1 MAKQKIYTGVGIT
14 PGELYGK
21 IRVPREEFVTEEKLV
36 KEKVHPYVRLCRDLF
51 KRFPSLG
58 KGAKFSPQF
67 KEAIDFL
74 GWDLKPQEFSAAVK
88 AVLVAAIAVFGF
100 LGGCMNSGSNP
111 DNEPLIRVQDR
122 ILTVLDFNKVFEITK
137 TAYPHNFKDEPEDFR
152 NARLRLLN
160 QLVVEMIILERAKEL
175 GLSISSEEIHKAVSE
190 IKSDYPEDT
199 FEKALLEFAV
209 SYESWEARLKNRLLM
224 QKVVDNELKSQIV
237 ITPED
242 IASFY
247 ERNYQA
253 TDADVES
260 IKETK
265 DINENI
271 IKHLRQEKAEQ
282 AYQIWIK
289 ELKRKYSIEINNAN
303 WEKISG
309 SKYREGQELE
319 DEDSSQNSG

>member
-1 MAKQKIYTGVGIT
+1 MT
-14 PGELYGK
+14 
-21 IRVPREEFVTEEKLV
+21 KLFW
-36 KEKVHPYVRLCRDLF
+36 LTIWL
-51 KRFPSLG
+51 LG
-58 KGAKFSPQF
+58 
-67 KEAIDFL
+67 
-74 GWDLKPQEFSAAVK
+74 
-88 AVLVAAIAVFGF
+88 AVLLFGSF
-100 LGGCMNSGSNP
+100 GGCMNSGSNP
-111 DNEPLIRVQDR
+111 DNEPLIRVRDR

-175 GLSISSEEIHKAVSE
+175 GLSISSEEIHKAVAE

-199 FEKALLEFAV
+199 FEKTLLQFAV

-224 QKVVDNELKSQIV
+224 QKVVDNELKNQIV

-242 IASFY
+242 ITGYY
-247 ERNYQA
+247 ERNYKT
-253 TDADVES
+253 TDPAAES
-260 IKETK
+260 TNPTR

>member
-1 MAKQKIYTGVGIT
+1 MT
-14 PGELYGK
+14 
-21 IRVPREEFVTEEKLV
+21 KLFW
-36 KEKVHPYVRLCRDLF
+36 LTIWL
-51 KRFPSLG
+51 LG
-58 KGAKFSPQF
+58 
-67 KEAIDFL
+67 
-74 GWDLKPQEFSAAVK
+74 
-88 AVLVAAIAVFGF
+88 AVLLFGSF
-100 LGGCMNSGSNP
+100 GGCMNSGSNP
-111 DNEPLIRVQDR
+111 DNEPLIRVRDR
-122 ILTVLDFNKVFEITK
+122 ILAVLDFNKVFEITK

-175 GLSISSEEIHKAVSE
+175 GLSISSEEIHKAVAE

-199 FEKALLEFAV
+199 FEKTLLQFAV

-224 QKVVDNELKSQIV
+224 QKVVDNELKNQIV

-242 IASFY
+242 ITGYY
-247 ERNYQA
+247 ERNYKT
-253 TDADVES
+253 TDPAAES
-260 IKETK
+260 TNPTR

>member
-1 MAKQKIYTGVGIT
+1 
-14 PGELYGK
+14 
-21 IRVPREEFVTEEKLV
+21 
-36 KEKVHPYVRLCRDLF
+36 
-51 KRFPSLG
+51 LG
-58 KGAKFSPQF
+58 CLQR
-67 KEAIDFL
+67 
-74 GWDLKPQEFSAAVK
+74 
-88 AVLVAAIAVFGF
+88 
-100 LGGCMNSGSNP
+100 CC
-111 DNEPLIRVQDR
+111 
-122 ILTVLDFNKVFEITK
+122 
-137 TAYPHNFKDEPEDFR
+137 AYPHNFEDEPEDFR

-160 QLVVEMIILERAKEL
+160 QLVVEMIILERAEEL

-199 FEKALLEFAV
+199 FEKTLLEFAV
-209 SYESWEARLKNRLLM
+209 SYESWEAQLKNRLLM

-253 TDADVES
+253 TDTDVES

-271 IKHLRQEKAEQ
+271 IKHLRQEKTEQ
-282 AYQIWIK
+282 AYKIWIK
-289 ELKRKYSIEINNAN
+289 ELKQKYSIEINSTQ
-303 WEKISG
+303 WERLSG

-319 DEDSSQNSG
+319 NEDSG